1 MVCIRGIE
9 VAAEPP
15 AVTGVWPPG
24 ANLQSQPKVRSRQYR
39 YPDDQPLE
47 PWTGTT
53 GAVPLPPQFPLGDIA
68 FDGQLVGLVVRQRG
82 HEVCHPW
89 FRLIFRLWL
98 GDYRCIRLCGGK
110 LVPQHLAE
118 QRRFLF
124 CQAIR
129 QFHGAGFDQ
138 LSPLCR
144 FQGSLKGGVGG
155 EEVFVTTYPTFQTAL
170 KSAERRKL
178 IEPGAVELA
187 DSLAKEKSP
196 LLREMLRDE
205 FSAAQANAPV
215 VAEPKAKDEPEPRMA
230 DFVAALTNDETYELA
245 IERYIAKRELWRERH
260 CTGCTGPWLQWLIV
274 WVSVLTAAHF
284 WLGLEIGA
292 WWPNPGYRWGLCG
305 YLYPAYTNHASEFAF
320 VILIVGGLL
329 FWQVSSRRLGRTP
342 VGFIVGLST
351 KTLVVACLVVL
362 LFLAAFPFRS

>member
-1 MVCIRGIE
+1 M
-9 VAAEPP
+9 EPRTP
-15 AVTGVWPPG
+15 CYDWSSLIDQTK
-24 ANLQSQPKVRSRQYR
+24 NLS
-39 YPDDQPLE
+39 DED
-47 PWTGTT
+47 
-53 GAVPLPPQFPLGDIA
+53 
-68 FDGQLVGLVVRQRG
+68 
-82 HEVCHPW
+82 
-89 FRLIFRLWL
+89 
-98 GDYRCIRLCGGK
+98 
-110 LVPQHLAE
+110 
-118 QRRFLF
+118 FL
-124 CQAIR
+124 
-129 QFHGAGFDQ
+129 
-138 LSPLCR
+138 
-144 FQGSLKGGVGG
+144 
-155 EEVFVTTYPTFQTAL
+155 TTYPTFQTAL

-215 VAEPKAKDEPEPRMA
+215 VAEPRAKDEPEPRMA

-260 CTGCTGPWLQWLIV
+260 CTGCTGTWLQWLIV

-362 LFLAAFPFRS
+362 LFLAAFQFRRESRPPTRSFGSFRGNAFNSPFGKF